1 MRQYAS
7 STQRFYGMEETVPL
21 AGVVPREG
29 RPRVVE
35 QDAKGQPRVNRINYE
50 MAVLQTL
57 RERVR
62 CKELWIPGAQRYR
75 NPEEDLPADFEAQ
88 QTRYYQAL
96 AQPLDPELFIT
107 GLQHQMHQALQL
119 LDAGMPGNPGVTIL
133 QRP

>member
-1 MRQYAS
+1 MVPPLLSALAFESNNAQHQPVIEALDLMRQYAS
-7 STQRFYGMEETVPL
+7 SKQRFYGMEEAVPL

-29 RPRVVE
+29 RPRVIE
-35 QDAKGQPRVNRINYE
+35 QDAKGQTRVNRINYA

-96 AQPLDPELFIT
+96 AQPL
-107 GLQHQMHQALQL
+107 
-119 LDAGMPGNPGVTIL
+119 
-133 QRP
+133 